1 MAINTDNTVSADLL
15 AAVNPKKAQL
25 NADSTAAAQD
35 RFLTLLVT
43 QMKNQ
48 DPLNPMDNQAV
59 TSQLAQLSTVSG
71 IDKLNTTLTALQGN
85 YQSTQSL
92 QAASLIGHGVLV
104 PGSSITLAG
113 GIGALGVDLTTAAD
127 AVKVTVRNGSGGAI
141 RTLNLGSQEIGTVP
155 VAWDG
160 KTDSGATAADG
171 QYTFEVAATRGDTKT
186 AATAL
191 SYGQVNSVSTNASGV
206 KVNIPFIG
214 AVDVAS
220 VRQFL

>member
-1 MAINTDNTVSADLL
+1 MAINTGNTVSADLL

-25 NADSTAAAQD
+25 DASSTAAAQD

-92 QAASLIGHGVLV
+92 QAAALIGHGVLV
-104 PGSSITLAG
+104 PGSSLTLANG
-113 GIGALGVDLTTAAD
+113 AGALGVDLTEAAD
-127 AVKVTVRNGSGGAI
+127 AVKVTIRNSSGGAI
-141 RTLNLGSQEIGTVP
+141 RVMDLGSQEIGTLP
-155 VAWDG
+155 VMWDG
-160 KTDSGATAADG
+160 KTDSGATAAEG
-171 QYTFEVAATRGDTKT
+171 QYSFQVAATRGDTKI

-191 SYGQVNSVSTNASGV
+191 SYGQVTSVSTNASGV
-206 KVNIPFIG
+206 RVNVPNIG
-214 AVDVAS
+214 AVDIAS
-220 VRQFL
+220 VKQFL